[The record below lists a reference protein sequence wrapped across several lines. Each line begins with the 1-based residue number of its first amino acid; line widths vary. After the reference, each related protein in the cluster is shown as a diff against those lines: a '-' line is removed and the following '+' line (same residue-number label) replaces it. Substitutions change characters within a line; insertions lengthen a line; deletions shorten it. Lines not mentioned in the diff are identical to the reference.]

1 MLRAPHLA
9 KVLGRFIG
17 AKAMKR
23 VWEADEG
30 AVPTEEECADASVP
44 PDTALMSRAGEL
56 VGVLRGWGFPCRYW
70 YWDWEESPP
79 RTSEGEGACCEE
91 VEEER
96 KEVWTEERVL
106 TRCLYGGACP
116 EATRVVETLLE
127 SSAPLSATATATTT
141 TAAHRGLC
149 TQLSLKS
156 DDWDRVL
163 STVGWTEARVGRA
176 MRVGLMKMV
185 DGVGGGELEKEMMGV
200 E

>member
-1 MLRAPHLA
+1 MD
-9 KVLGRFIG
+9 K
-17 AKAMKR
+17 
-23 VWEADEG
+23 
-30 AVPTEEECADASVP
+30 
-44 PDTALMSRAGEL
+44 
-56 VGVLRGWGFPCRYW
+56 
-70 YWDWEESPP
+70 
-79 RTSEGEGACCEE
+79 
-91 VEEER
+91 
-96 KEVWTEERVL
+96 VL

-127 SSAPLSATATATTT
+127 PSAPSPPSPLSSATTTATTT
-141 TAAHRGLC
+141 TASGSGTVASWTSVLQGRPESLAHRGLC